1 MRLEAKAAESRGA
14 REGASGMAGGV
25 SRFDACGAG
34 AGGDSGERLCHAAGK
49 QHCSPTGRSSRARV
63 ASTVAALI
71 LLIAGAVLLF
81 GPLVRSAISQASMNA
96 EIAKVAELRSSGDG
110 SVAEGD
116 GAVAGVDG
124 GSGSGSGSGA
134 SSDGASADAPALTA
148 SDLTQARAL
157 LESYNAKVSSGE
169 VAIASDPFAFGDAV
183 GLFGLQGLGDG
194 LVGSIDIPAM
204 NCELPLYLGAS
215 EDHMAKGATVVAGSS
230 APLGQTSSN
239 CVIAGHRGYGAAAM
253 FRDIEKLSVGDKV
266 FVHTLWD
273 DLVYT
278 VAGTKVIDPT
288 DTAAVGVQT
297 GRDMVTL
304 VTCHPYGYNTHRYVV
319 ECVRSD
325 DASAAESGS
334 GRSGDSGAADGV
346 SGLPQGQGSGSQDNG
361 VTSGGS
367 GLSLPEVEDWLRAL
381 GGAILLTCAIV
392 LVVRA
397 VKSARRRTSTPKTP
411 KSK

>member
-34 AGGDSGERLCHAAGK
+34 DGGDSGERLCHVAGK
-49 QHCSPTGRSSRARV
+49 QYCSPTGRSSRARV
-63 ASTVAALI
+63 APTVAALI

-81 GPLVRSAISQASMNA
+81 GPLVRSAISQASMNT

-116 GAVAGVDG
+116 DSAAGVDG
-124 GSGSGSGSGA
+124 GSGSGSGS
-134 SSDGASADAPALTA
+134 DGASAGASALIA

-253 FRDIEKLSVGDKV
+253 FRDIEKLSVGDKI

-325 DASAAESGS
+325 DASAGESRS
-334 GRSGDSGAADGV
+334 GCSGDSAAADHG
-346 SGLPQGQGSGSQDNG
+346 SGSSQGQGSGSQDNG